1 MKKNLKNKIKK
12 MVAGM
17 MLACSLLTL
26 FGGVSS
32 DGIVPYGE
40 TVINGEDGDKEGL
53 KQIVEDT
60 SETVANLK
68 KFSEKLNKRFLL
80 FRLMF

>member
-1 MKKNLKNKIKK
+1 MKMKNKGRGEKNMKKNLKNKIKK

-32 DGIVPYGE
+32 EGIATCTEV
-40 TVINGEDGDKEGL
+40 VIENE
-53 KQIVEDT
+53 
-60 SETVANLK
+60 
-68 KFSEKLNKRFLL
+68 
-80 FRLMF
+80 M

>member
-1 MKKNLKNKIKK
+1 MKWREKHEEKSEKQNQK

-40 TVINGEDGDKEGL
+40 TVIDGV
-53 KQIVEDT
+53 QWI
-60 SETVANLK
+60 A
-68 KFSEKLNKRFLL
+68 
-80 FRLMF
+80 

>member
-1 MKKNLKNKIKK
+1 MKKNLKNKMKK

-32 DGIVPYGE
+32 DGIATCGE
-40 TVINGEDGDKEGL
+40 VVSGNEITN
-53 KQIVEDT
+53 
-60 SETVANLK
+60 
-68 KFSEKLNKRFLL
+68 
-80 FRLMF
+80 

>member
-32 DGIVPYGE
+32 DGIATCADMVEG
-40 TVINGEDGDKEGL
+40 VITKG
-53 KQIVEDT
+53 
-60 SETVANLK
+60 
-68 KFSEKLNKRFLL
+68 
-80 FRLMF
+80 

>member
-32 DGIVPYGE
+32 EGIATCGE
-40 TVINGEDGDKEGL
+40 VVIENE
-53 KQIVEDT
+53 IT
-60 SETVANLK
+60 N
-68 KFSEKLNKRFLL
+68 
-80 FRLMF
+80 

>member
-1 MKKNLKNKIKK
+1 MKKNLKNKMKK

-32 DGIVPYGE
+32 DGIATCTEVVNNDIQR
-40 TVINGEDGDKEGL
+40 TN
-53 KQIVEDT
+53 
-60 SETVANLK
+60 
-68 KFSEKLNKRFLL
+68 
-80 FRLMF
+80 

>member
-17 MLACSLLTL
+17 MLVCSLLTL

-32 DGIVPYGE
+32 DGIAMCV
-40 TVINGEDGDKEGL
+40 D
-53 KQIVEDT
+53 IVEGVIT
-60 SETVANLK
+60 K
-68 KFSEKLNKRFLL
+68 G
-80 FRLMF
+80 

>member
-32 DGIVPYGE
+32 DGIAPCV
-40 TVINGEDGDKEGL
+40 D
-53 KQIVEDT
+53 IVEGVIT
-60 SETVANLK
+60 K
-68 KFSEKLNKRFLL
+68 G
-80 FRLMF
+80 

>member
-17 MLACSLLTL
+17 MLACSLL
-26 FGGVSS
+26 GGVSS

-40 TVINGEDGDKEGL
+40 TVIDGV
-53 KQIVEDT
+53 QWI
-60 SETVANLK
+60 A
-68 KFSEKLNKRFLL
+68 
-80 FRLMF
+80 

>member
-1 MKKNLKNKIKK
+1 MKRNLKNKIKK

-32 DGIVPYGE
+32 EGIATCAEVVNNDIQR
-40 TVINGEDGDKEGL
+40 TN
-53 KQIVEDT
+53 
-60 SETVANLK
+60 
-68 KFSEKLNKRFLL
+68 
-80 FRLMF
+80 

>member
-1 MKKNLKNKIKK
+1 MFFFGAGRVENTERRGEKNMKKNLKNKIKK

-40 TVINGEDGDKEGL
+40 TVIDGV
-53 KQIVEDT
+53 QWI
-60 SETVANLK
+60 A
-68 KFSEKLNKRFLL
+68 
-80 FRLMF
+80 